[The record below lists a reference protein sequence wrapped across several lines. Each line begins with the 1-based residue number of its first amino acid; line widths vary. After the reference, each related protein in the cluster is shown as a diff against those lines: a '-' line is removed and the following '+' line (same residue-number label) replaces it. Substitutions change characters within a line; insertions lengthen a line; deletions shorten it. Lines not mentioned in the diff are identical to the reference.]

1 MLKSQKFNNFSI
13 VYRKHEKSIAILPP
27 CVHNDA
33 KAGCYFLGKRG
44 ERNARENEGISES
57 QIATGTSVTGETTT
71 VSEARL
77 APLLRVDQA
86 SSEDETDCE
95 AAAQPQSSTTAS
107 TASKFIRNGSELRR
121 SLRRINSLTRRK
133 LSPSS
138 TSVAKSPKS
147 PRKHSQ
153 GSITNDFVSHV

>member
-1 MLKSQKFNNFSI
+1 M
-13 VYRKHEKSIAILPP
+13 VR
-27 CVHNDA
+27 NDA

-77 APLLRVDQA
+77 APLLRVDQP

-95 AAAQPQSSTTAS
+95 AAQPQSSTT

-138 TSVAKSPKS
+138 TSVQAKSPKS